1 MDCESYVRALEGII
15 ESQQKI
21 VALLVADNERLQQ
34 KLRDLESQVSQVII
48 YDWER
53 EG

>member
-1 MDCESYVRALEGII
+1 MDWESYARTLEGII

-48 YDWER
+48 YDWE
-53 EG
+53 